1 MLSKQS
7 LDILLDLVE
16 IKLSSIMILDKDDI
30 REIQRLKNCK
40 NELLCSKRS
49 LQIKTVP
56 SNGDISAAIC

>member
-30 REIQRLKNCK
+30 REVNRLRNCK
-40 NELLCSKRS
+40 NELLCSRKAVYIKRA
-49 LQIKTVP
+49 Q
-56 SNGDISAAIC
+56 NEGGDVAAAL